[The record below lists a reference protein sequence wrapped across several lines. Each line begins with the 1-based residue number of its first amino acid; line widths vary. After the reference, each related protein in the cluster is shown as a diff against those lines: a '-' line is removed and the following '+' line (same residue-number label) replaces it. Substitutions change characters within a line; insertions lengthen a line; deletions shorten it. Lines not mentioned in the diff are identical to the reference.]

1 MPETPGPHT
10 QQQAQSAILNAQFAI
25 QQPQPALARL
35 RNLRD
40 VSGAYWRR
48 RDALQRRLAA
58 RLAQHGYRRLDTPLL
73 EPTELF
79 LRKSGGELASQLY
92 SFTDP
97 GGRAVSLRPEFT
109 SAVMRHHLER
119 AAAELPA
126 RWQYCGPVFRYAGP
140 GDGAASTAGQF
151 TQLGGELIGASGLLA
166 DAEVLELAVAAL
178 DEAGLSGW
186 TLQLADLD
194 VLDGLL
200 APLGLT
206 ERARA
211 FVVQSVPRLRQGP
224 AAVSRLLAEG
234 HHLHLLGQGGEADY
248 YSEMVAGLD
257 DEQARVV
264 LLGLLRAN
272 GNAQFGQRTPED
284 VVDRM
289 LRKGRRPDDAGQLR
303 TALET
308 ASRLAQIRGAPETA
322 LPAAAAVLRAAGG
335 DEAAVNPL
343 RQTLELLAAGGGVSG
358 GIVVDFGMARGL
370 AYYNGLIFEVTHP
383 QCPVPLGGGGRYD
396 RLVRDLGAGERLP
409 ALGFAY
415 NLDALLELTE
425 SGDPESG
432 DDSGGGTLVVPD
444 GAAGASLSAAIAAA
458 QELRRRGE
466 SAELE
471 VTGRTPAAARQF
483 AAGRGLAR
491 IIAVGADGQQTAYR
505 L

>member
-1 MPETPGPHT
+1 M
-10 QQQAQSAILNAQFAI
+10 
-25 QQPQPALARL
+25 ARL

-58 RLAQHGYRRLDTPLL
+58 RLAQHGYRPIDTPLL

-119 AAAELPA
+119 GGGELPA

-140 GDGAASTAGQF
+140 GGESASTAGQF

-178 DEAGLSGW
+178 DEAGAVGW
-186 TLQLADLD
+186 TLQVADLD

-200 APLGLT
+200 TPLGLT
-206 ERARA
+206 ERTRA
-211 FVVQSVPRLRQGP
+211 FVVQSVPRLREGP
-224 AAVSRLLAEG
+224 AAVDRLLAEG
-234 HHLHLLGQGGEADY
+234 HHLHLLGQGGPGDY

-264 LLGLLRAN
+264 LLGLLRAR

-284 VVDRM
+284 VVDRL

-303 TALET
+303 AALET
-308 ASRLAQIRGAPETA
+308 ASRLAQIRGAPESA

-335 DEAAVNPL
+335 DEAATHPL
-343 RQTLELLAAGGGVSG
+343 RQTLELLEAGGAVAGG

-425 SGDPESG
+425 SGGPDSGPESG
-432 DDSGGGTLVVPD
+432 NASGGGTLVVAD
-444 GAAGASLSAAIAAA
+444 GPALSAAIAAA
-458 QELRRRGE
+458 RELRRRGE

-471 VTGRTPAAARQF
+471 VTGRTPEQARQF
-483 AAGRGLAR
+483 AAGRGFAK
-491 IIAVGADGQQTAYR
+491 IIAVGADGQSTEYR

>member
-1 MPETPGPHT
+1 MPETPGSRN
-10 QQQAQSAILNAQFAI
+10 QQQAQSAILNAQFAT

-40 VSGAYWRR
+40 VSGAGWRW

-58 RLAQHGYRRLDTPLL
+58 RLAQHGYRHLDTPLL

-97 GGRAVSLRPEFT
+97 GGNAVSLRPEFT
-109 SAVMRHHLER
+109 SAVMRHHLEH

-140 GDGAASTAGQF
+140 GGGTASTGQF

-178 DEAGLSGW
+178 DEAGLTGW

-200 APLGLT
+200 APLGLS

-234 HHLHLLGQGGEADY
+234 HHLHLLGQGGGSDY

-257 DEQARVV
+257 DEQARIV

-303 TALET
+303 AALET
-308 ASRLAQIRGAPETA
+308 ASRLAQIRGAPESA

-343 RQTLELLAAGGGVSG
+343 RQTLELLAAGGAVSG
-358 GIVVDFGMARGL
+358 GLVVDFGMARGL

-383 QCPVPLGGGGRYD
+383 HCPVPLGGGGRYD

-415 NLDALLELTE
+415 NLDALLELTK
-425 SGDPESG
+425 SANPESG
-432 DDSGGGTLVVPD
+432 AENGGGTLVVPD
-444 GAAGASLSAAIAAA
+444 GPALAAAIAASR
-458 QELRRRGE
+458 ELRRRGE

-471 VTGRTPAAARQF
+471 VTGRTPAEARQF
-483 AAGRGLAR
+483 AAGRGFAR
-491 IIAVGADGQQTAYR
+491 IIAVGVDGQQTVYR